1 MGNWRKM
8 LWRLW
13 IVVTVPWTLFMG
25 FFMVLNGPEMVS
37 NGLEAVVG
45 FVLVALV
52 PLVILALGRCIV
64 WAIDGLRE

>member
-1 MGNWRKM
+1 
-8 LWRLW
+8 
-13 IVVTVPWTLFMG
+13 MG